1 VVIIMPIA
9 ADDLKW
15 RGAIRPPGGFDA
27 GEARRAILGLICC
40 NLHLTGK
47 REHVG

>member
-1 VVIIMPIA
+1 MPT

-15 RGAIRPPGGFDA
+15 RGTIRPPGGFDA
-27 GEARRAILGLICC
+27 GEAGRAILGLICC

-47 REHVG
+47 RERRRQ